1 VVMPRGIWVIPFC
14 VPDEQNR
21 SDDVFL
27 LHHRQGPIDRIPGD
41 MRVFPGDAT
50 IDGIG
55 VGMTSC
61 GLHGPKNRYPLRC
74 NPRPLFPKNI
84 FCPSGFI

>member
-1 VVMPRGIWVIPFC
+1 
-14 VPDEQNR
+14 
-21 SDDVFL
+21 
-27 LHHRQGPIDRIPGD
+27 